1 MNFVESKT
9 WFLQLGAIHKLRHTN
24 FMIFSP
30 PPLVT
35 GGHISETP
43 PPLIVTSHILQF
55 YTKKLL
61 NYELARHRI
70 ELSEH

>member
-1 MNFVESKT
+1 MFFT
-9 WFLQLGAIHKLRHTN
+9 
-24 FMIFSP
+24 P

-43 PPLIVTSHILQF
+43 PQPSVTSHILQF

-61 NYELARHRI
+61 NYELARYQI
-70 ELSEH
+70 ALSEH